1 MNQRQIQ
8 ILGWVASA
16 MSILMYVSYIAQII
30 NNRNGQKGSWIQPAV
45 AFVNCIL
52 WTIYALKTKPM
63 QKAIAAANIP
73 GIFLAAATVLTSF

>member
-30 NNRNGQKGSWIQPAV
+30 NNLNGQKGS
-45 AFVNCIL
+45 
-52 WTIYALKTKPM
+52 
-63 QKAIAAANIP
+63 
-73 GIFLAAATVLTSF
+73 

>member
-1 MNQRQIQ
+1 MNQKQIK
-8 ILGWVASA
+8 ILGWVASG

-30 NNRNGQKGSWIQPAV
+30 NNLNGHKGSWIQPAV
-45 AFVNCIL
+45 APINCIL

-73 GIFLAAATVLTSF
+73 GIFLAAATVFTSF